1 MCGYSVVYGTI
12 RLGGE
17 RMNYMLVFLLA
28 CAGIGL
34 FSPVRAKRGALI
46 LGLTVA
52 LVLFFMLSPH
62 RL

>member
-1 MCGYSVVYGTI
+1 
-12 RLGGE
+12 
-17 RMNYMLVFLLA
+17 MNYMLVFLLA